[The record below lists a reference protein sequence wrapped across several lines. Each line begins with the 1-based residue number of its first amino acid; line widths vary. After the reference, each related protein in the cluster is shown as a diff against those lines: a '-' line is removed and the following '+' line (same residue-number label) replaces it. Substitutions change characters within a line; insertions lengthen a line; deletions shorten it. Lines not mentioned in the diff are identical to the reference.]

1 MEHLLSI
8 IVPVY
13 NVEDYLEKCLDSILA
28 QTYGDFECIVVDDG
42 STDKSGSICDIYAQM
57 DSRIVVI
64 HQKNGGLSAAR
75 NVAMKVAKGDLI
87 GFVDSDDTISPNMYE
102 RMIELLDEYHAD
114 IAMCDYQATRDSSGT
129 IAGEGI
135 TLWTGREFTERV
147 LKDEIGSQLWKFIYK
162 KELWKNIISPQRR
175 YAEDMWILH
184 HVTNR
189 AKKVVKTDEQ
199 LYFYNDTRV
208 NNISNNSKNIEKNRV
223 DRALAF
229 FKRMDFCEQNSY
241 DGNVKATVIIKATSF
256 LISAFSDNQINE
268 PRFHDDAIMLRD
280 YTKKYS
286 KEIKGYG
293 TGMLAVIRTL
303 WIARSPK
310 SYVRV
315 YKFLKRVVK
324 RKI

>member
-1 MEHLLSI
+1 M
-8 IVPVY
+8 
-13 NVEDYLEKCLDSILA
+13 
-28 QTYGDFECIVVDDG
+28 
-42 STDKSGSICDIYAQM
+42 
-57 DSRIVVI
+57 
-64 HQKNGGLSAAR
+64 
-75 NVAMKVAKGDLI
+75 
-87 GFVDSDDTISPNMYE
+87 
-102 RMIELLDEYHAD
+102 
-114 IAMCDYQATRDSSGT
+114 
-129 IAGEGI
+129 
-135 TLWTGREFTERV
+135 
-147 LKDEIGSQLWKFIYK
+147 
-162 KELWKNIISPQRR
+162 
-175 YAEDMWILH
+175 
-184 HVTNR
+184 
-189 AKKVVKTDEQ
+189 
-199 LYFYNDTRV
+199 
-208 NNISNNSKNIEKNRV
+208 

>member
-13 NVEDYLEKCLDSILA
+13 NVEGYLARCLDSILE

-42 STDKSGSICDIYAQM
+42 STDKSGSICDTYAQK
-57 DSRIVVI
+57 DSRIVII
-64 HQKNGGLSAAR
+64 HQENGGLSAAR
-75 NVAMKVAKGDLI
+75 NTAMKVAKGDLI
-87 GFVDSDDTISPNMYE
+87 GFVDSDDMISPTMYE
-102 RMIELLDEYHAD
+102 RMIGLLGEYHAD
-114 IAMCDYQATRDSSGT
+114 IAMCDYQATRGSSGT

-135 TLWTGREFTERV
+135 TLWTGRDFTERV
-147 LKDEIGSQLWKFIYK
+147 LKDEIGSQLWKFVYK
-162 KELWKNIISPQRR
+162 KELWKDIISPQRR

-184 HVTNR
+184 QVTNR
-189 AKKVVKTDEQ
+189 AKKVVKTDER
-199 LYFYNDTRV
+199 LYFYNDTRE
-208 NNISNNSKNIEKNRV
+208 NNISNNTKNIEKNRV

-229 FKRMDFCEQNSY
+229 FKRMDFCELNKY
-241 DGNVKATVIIKATSF
+241 DDSVKAKVISKATSF

-286 KEIKGYG
+286 KTIKRYG
-293 TGMLAVIRTL
+293 TGKLTIIRAL
-303 WIARSPK
+303 WIARWPK

-315 YKFLKRVVK
+315 YKFLKR
-324 RKI
+324 KIK

>member
-75 NVAMKVAKGDLI
+75 NTAMRVARGDLI
-87 GFVDSDDTISPNMYE
+87 GFVDSDDSISPNMYE
-102 RMIELLDEYHAD
+102 RMIDLLAKYNAD
-114 IAMCDYQATRDSSGT
+114 IAMCDYQSTRGSSGT